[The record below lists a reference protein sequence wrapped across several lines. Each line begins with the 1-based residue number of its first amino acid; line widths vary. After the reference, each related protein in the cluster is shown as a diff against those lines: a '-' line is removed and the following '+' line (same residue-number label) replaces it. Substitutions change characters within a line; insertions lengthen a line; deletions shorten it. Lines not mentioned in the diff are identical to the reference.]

1 MCLEKFSV
9 FIKDEVAITSNSMD
23 LKVVLT
29 ALASCIADIA
39 KVIHQGAIG
48 GTFGKHGH
56 AKYTRRSSKKT

>member
-9 FIKDEVAITSNSMD
+9 FVKDEVAITSNSMD

-39 KVIHQGAIG
+39 KVIQQGAIG
-48 GTFGKHGH
+48 GQTKEQLTDQVVE
-56 AKYTRRSSKKT
+56 A

>member
-9 FIKDEVAITSNSMD
+9 FMKDEVAGTSNSMD

-39 KVIHQGAIG
+39 KVTHQGAIG
-48 GTFGKHGH
+48 GHLGNMDTHRGKL
-56 AKYTRRSSKKT
+56 KTQ

>member
-39 KVIHQGAIG
+39 KVTHQGAIG
-48 GTFGKHGH
+48 GIWETW
-56 AKYTRRSSKKT
+56 TRKIYKEKFKKT